1 MSCRMI
7 VSANWRL
14 VAAVILLGL
23 CSLLAIAIPSP
34 QDEDEDSNRR
44 IWNKRFQEAR
54 ARAARRAGKLANAT
68 TSSPTTSR
76 EVGVSTVTAPTASPA
91 GAVDGELIGVTVWRL
106 RNATASD
113 DQNRP
118 RLLVQKDGRQ
128 LIADR
133 VAADTPFSQVLHLNA
148 SAL

>member
-68 TSSPTTSR
+68 TSS
-76 EVGVSTVTAPTASPA
+76 GASPR
-91 GAVDGELIGVTVWRL
+91 GSRC
-106 RNATASD
+106 RRRCASGC
-113 DQNRP
+113 P
-118 RLLVQKDGRQ
+118 SQK
-128 LIADR
+128 
-133 VAADTPFSQVLHLNA
+133 LHLA
-148 SAL
+148 SYYDT

>member
-1 MSCRMI
+1 MACRMK

-14 VAAVILLGL
+14 VATVVLLGV

-34 QDEDEDSNRR
+34 QADEEDSNRR

-54 ARAARRAGKLANAT
+54 ARAARRPAKLANAT

-76 EVGVSTVTAPTASPA
+76 DVGVSTVTAPAASPV

-106 RNATASD
+106 RDATASD

-118 RLLVQKDGRQ
+118 RLLAQKDGRQ
-128 LIADR
+128 LIAAR
-133 VAADTPFSQVLHLNA
+133 VAADTPFS
-148 SAL
+148 